1 MKESTPMLDTVNT
14 HNPKVREK
22 TIESYLIEQCKAHG
36 FMTLKFISSLTG
48 VPDRIVIG
56 AGRTVFVELKRP
68 KGNDLSERQK
78 IVIDKMRAAGAQ
90 VEIIRTLS
98 QVDQLMATM
107 ADSANTQPKHKND

>member
-1 MKESTPMLDTVNT
+1 MLDTINT
-14 HNPKVREK
+14 HNPKAREK

-56 AGRTVFVELKRP
+56 GGHTVFVELKRP

-78 IVIDKMRAAGAQ
+78 IVIDKMRAAGADVQ
-90 VEIIRTLS
+90 IIRTLS
-98 QVDQLMATM
+98 QVDQLMTTM
-107 ADSANTQPKHKND
+107 ADNAKTQPEHKKD

>member
-1 MKESTPMLDTVNT
+1 MLDTINT
-14 HNPKVREK
+14 HNPKAREK

-56 AGRTVFVELKRP
+56 GGHTVFVELKRP

-107 ADSANTQPKHKND
+107 ADNANTQPKHKNN